1 MWINNNLQ
9 ADHLESLMRKVLAGN
24 NMHAYEK
31 GGLRVGKLSR
41 NKVVTLFYAITLI
54 ISMNHILEAVFYVKI
69 KF

>member
-1 MWINNNLQ
+1 
-9 ADHLESLMRKVLAGN
+9 MRKVSAGN

-41 NKVVTLFYAITLI
+41 NKAVTLFYAITLI